1 MAQRGVAAVS
11 FARRGQEMTPSFW
24 VLLRIAVINSA
35 MSDPREKLSVHNREE
50 CFEVASVEW
59 LLLPGR

>member
-1 MAQRGVAAVS
+1 
-11 FARRGQEMTPSFW
+11 MTPSFW

-35 MSDPREKLSVHNREE
+35 MSDPRKKLSVHNREE